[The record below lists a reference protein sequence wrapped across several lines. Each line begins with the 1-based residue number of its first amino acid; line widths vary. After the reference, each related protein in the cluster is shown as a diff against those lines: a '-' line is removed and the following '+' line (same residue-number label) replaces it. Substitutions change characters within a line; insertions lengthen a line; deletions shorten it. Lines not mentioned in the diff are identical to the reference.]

1 MSGLAAGIR
10 AGRSGVISAMKS
22 AAQAAVSAAKAQ
34 LQIHSPSRVFRDEVG
49 VMTMKGLGEGILKE
63 SKEQAKV
70 IRNASRFLT
79 GEAQAGTIATSNTTN
94 NKTYNQDSSV
104 NFTGS
109 TFYIRDEKDVQSLA
123 IEIASLT
130 KRRQRGRGLKM
141 A

>member
-1 MSGLAAGIR
+1 
-10 AGRSGVISAMKS
+10 
-22 AAQAAVSAAKAQ
+22 
-34 LQIHSPSRVFRDEVG
+34 
-49 VMTMKGLGEGILKE
+49 MTMKGLGEGILKE